1 MIKRKIV
8 RATVRY
14 LSGWNKELHQAIE
27 EQVLDAYKK
36 TFPDDDRDFD
46 EKEKTVKKMREFYYQ
61 RMMNTGALLAGFLS
75 LIVAFIALIVSII
88 AIFKP

>member
-8 RATVRY
+8 RATVKY

-27 EQVLDAYKK
+27 EQVIDAYHK
-36 TFPDDDRDFD
+36 TYPDDESDFA
-46 EKEKTVKKMREFYYQ
+46 EKDKTIKKMREFYYQ
-61 RMMNTGALLAGFLS
+61 RMMNTAALLTGFLS

-88 AIFKP
+88 AIFK

>member
-1 MIKRKIV
+1 MIKRKLV

-36 TFPDDDRDFD
+36 TFPDDDRDYD
-46 EKEKTVKKMREFYYQ
+46 EKEKTVKRMREFYYQ

-75 LIVAFIALIVSII
+75 LIALIVSII
-88 AIFKP
+88 AIFKA